1 MRPPGRDVAHTGRN
15 EYGSLWGH
23 GAKAAAAISAS
34 DPTGWFIIPLWS
46 REPLPRQADPL
57 AHTSH
62 NPGHCIRP
70 PLAAQKLARCVS
82 DGGNFTGM
90 HVMQLG
96 LPRMR

>member
-1 MRPPGRDVAHTGRN
+1 MRPPGRDWHTRARTS
-15 EYGSLWGH
+15 YGSLWD
-23 GAKAAAAISAS
+23 KAAAISAS

-46 REPLPRQADPL
+46 REPRPRQADPL

-90 HVMQLG
+90 HVTQLG
-96 LPRMR
+96 LPCMTLI